1 MATTASPPAH
11 EADSVGAEA
20 WTLFL
25 ELFGQHRRRFLL
37 AAAEFDLHPAQAGAL
52 LNLAEPLPMHELA
65 SQLACD
71 SSNVTG
77 ITDRLEARGLVTR
90 RPSPEDRR
98 VKHVVLTARGRRLRA
113 RLLDRVGR
121 PLEGFERL
129 SAEEMGQLR
138 DVLGRMVAVQ
148 PAGSAP
154 SAQRA

>member
-1 MATTASPPAH
+1 MATTTTPPAH
-11 EADSVGAEA
+11 EAAPAGTEA
-20 WTLFL
+20 WALFL
-25 ELFGQHRRRFLL
+25 KLFGNHRRRFLL

-52 LNLAEPLPMHELA
+52 LNLDEPLPMHELA

-98 VKHVVLTARGRRLRA
+98 VKHVVLTARGRRLRS
-113 RLLDRVGR
+113 RLLDRVGG

-129 SAEEMGQLR
+129 SAEEMVQLR
-138 DVLGRMVAVQ
+138 EILGRMVAEEDLQ
-148 PAGSAP
+148 P
-154 SAQRA
+154 